1 MTLKQLKPEN
11 CRLVRNILVSN
22 AFRTVRELDEKCA
35 VATDCS
41 RAVNRK
47 TESERMPLHTL
58 LYYVLPVNFFAQK
71 RRGELIMLRYFR
83 NWTLAQS
90 E

>member
-22 AFRTVRELDEKCA
+22 ALRTVRELDEKCA

-47 TESERMPLHTL
+47 KRTNAITHVAVLRITCQL
-58 LYYVLPVNFFAQK
+58 LC
-71 RRGELIMLRYFR
+71 ELIMLRYFR
-83 NWTLAQS
+83 N
-90 E
+90 

>member
-11 CRLVRNILVSN
+11 CGLVRNILVSN

-58 LYYVLPVNFFAQK
+58 LYFFAQK